1 MKNKGKKAAVTGV
14 AAVAVLAALLGFG
27 GLGFGGGSG
36 TGDKVDA
43 NVKEDTAVVETAV
56 STRETPEISTEPEE
70 TQAPK
75 VEIRIQGREYNYQNI
90 TYGNS
95 DHPLEDLLKELAELP
110 RDARIDLVVEDN
122 ATKNAVDDLERAL
135 VEAGFQDVHK

>member
-135 VEAGFQDVHK
+135 VEAGFQNVHK

>member
-43 NVKEDTAVVETAV
+43 NGKEDTAVVETAV